1 MARTLLSAGRSAIA
15 SPGTEPLYRRLADAL
30 AARLEE
36 GDGHKLPSARAL
48 ARDLALNRA
57 TVTAAYRELS
67 RRGLAVLRPGRPRRE
82 RDNGE
87 WGRGESFDDAPH
99 GALDLARWAPD
110 HALLPAGRIFRW
122 LGLGEGEG
130 EDVAQY
136 GSAWGYPP
144 LRTWLAARLAS
155 LGVRCSA
162 EDVLL
167 TAGVQHGLDLLLRAL
182 VRPRESVLVEDPTY
196 PGLPPLLA
204 LHQVEAVGVPVGSEG
219 MRTPDLAA
227 ALRRGRLRLAILTP
241 TLHNP
246 SGTVL
251 GAAERR
257 QVLTLLQRASVQ
269 AVEEFFDP
277 ALVAEGDAPPPLGA
291 LSADVVMVGSFSKSL
306 FPGLRVGWMTGPR
319 PVVERLAAVKRA
331 ADLSGSTF
339 LEAAAFTLCQRGL
352 YERQLERLRRA
363 SCARSEIV
371 LAALKGAPAGV
382 TWSRPRGGF
391 SLLLELPK
399 GMSARAVAAR
409 AGERG
414 VWLLPGPALSVS
426 GRDDVLRIA
435 FAAAG
440 GKQLEEGMKRVVAA
454 LQPVRGVLPLV

>member
-1 MARTLLSAGRSAIA
+1 LLSVGRSAIA
-15 SPGTEPLYRRLADAL
+15 GRGPEPLYRRLADAL

-36 GDGHKLPSARAL
+36 GDGQELPSARAL
-48 ARDLALNRA
+48 ARELALNRA

-82 RDNGE
+82 RGAQEPAGNGA
-87 WGRGESFDDAPH
+87 FDEAPA

-110 HALLPAGRIFRW
+110 HALLPAGRVFRW
-122 LGLGEGEG
+122 LGLGESEG

-144 LRTWLAARLAS
+144 LRRWLAARLAGF
-155 LGVRCSA
+155 GVRGA
-162 EDVLL
+162 ADDILL

-182 VRPRESVLVEDPTY
+182 VRPGESVLVEDPTY

-204 LHQVEAVGVPVGSEG
+204 LHRVEAVGIPVGTGG
-219 MRTPDLAA
+219 MRVADLAA
-227 ALRRGRLRLAILTP
+227 ALRRRPRLAILTP

-246 SGTVL
+246 SGTVMA
-251 GAAERR
+251 AAERR
-257 QVLTLLQRASVQ
+257 QVLALLARAGVQ
-269 AVEEFFDP
+269 PVEEFFDP
-277 ALVAEGDAPPPLGA
+277 ALVADGKVPPPLGA
-291 LSADVVMVGSFSKSL
+291 LAPEVVMVGSFSKSL

-319 PVVERLAAVKRA
+319 QVLERLAAVKRA

-339 LEAAAFTLCQRGL
+339 LEAAACTLCQRGL
-352 YERQLERLRRA
+352 YERQLERLRAA
-363 SCARSEIV
+363 SVARRGIV
-371 LAALKGAPAGV
+371 LAALTHAPAGV
-382 TWSRPRGGF
+382 TWSEPRGAF
-391 SLLLELPK
+391 SLLLELPR

-426 GRDDVLRIA
+426 GRDDVVRIA

-440 GKQLEEGMKRVVAA
+440 GKRLEEGMKRVVAA
-454 LQPVRGVLPLV
+454 LQPVRGELPLV